1 MEIDVEFRAF
11 RPSGTNECG
20 ASETAEL
27 PIGIPRTRPRLPQH
41 ETPVTVMLM
50 NVARPAHQTLEQ
62 ITAAVATVCERH
74 PVMRMQIFGS
84 QASGRVHQ
92 GSDVDLLVEFL
103 PEARIGLLE
112 MGELKEDLEDVLGC
126 TVDLI
131 SKAAVERSRN
141 PFRRN
146 SILSAPLTVYA
157 R

>member
-1 MEIDVEFRAF
+1 
-11 RPSGTNECG
+11 
-20 ASETAEL
+20 
-27 PIGIPRTRPRLPQH
+27 
-41 ETPVTVMLM
+41 M
-50 NVARPAHQTLEQ
+50 NVARPASPTLEE
-62 ITAAVATVCERH
+62 IAAAVASVCERH

-84 QASGRVHQ
+84 RASGRVHQ

-157 R
+157 RLRKSECGGSGSDPDHLIGEHLKVCGVVRNQDRRKV

>member
-1 MEIDVEFRAF
+1 
-11 RPSGTNECG
+11 
-20 ASETAEL
+20 
-27 PIGIPRTRPRLPQH
+27 
-41 ETPVTVMLM
+41 M
-50 NVARPAHQTLEQ
+50 NVARPASPTLEE
-62 ITAAVATVCERH
+62 IAAAVASVCERH
-74 PVMRMQIFGS
+74 PVKRMQIFGS
-84 QASGRVHQ
+84 RASGRVHQ

>member
-1 MEIDVEFRAF
+1 MDAGARASTGQFCPWEID
-11 RPSGTNECG
+11 
-20 ASETAEL
+20 
-27 PIGIPRTRPRLPQH
+27 
-41 ETPVTVMLM
+41 
-50 NVARPAHQTLEQ
+50 
-62 ITAAVATVCERH
+62 
-74 PVMRMQIFGS
+74 
-84 QASGRVHQ
+84 
-92 GSDVDLLVEFL
+92 VEFL

>member
-1 MEIDVEFRAF
+1 MSDDLGRDSPGVNRAVLPMEIDF
-11 RPSGTNECG
+11 
-20 ASETAEL
+20 
-27 PIGIPRTRPRLPQH
+27 
-41 ETPVTVMLM
+41 
-50 NVARPAHQTLEQ
+50 
-62 ITAAVATVCERH
+62 
-74 PVMRMQIFGS
+74 
-84 QASGRVHQ
+84 
-92 GSDVDLLVEFL
+92 EFL

-112 MGELKEDLEDVLGC
+112 MGELKEELEDVLGC